1 MDVHIEFS
9 EHFEWEKLHKKFIS
23 VLRTL
28 SLVALAGV
36 FGIAFVNDGL
46 SEAYALPTLFAATF
60 LALSFE
66 LLAFSKRAGRGAL
79 FSSGFL
85 LFVPWLAWLALD
97 ALALSP
103 FPGNAET
110 AFCLNL
116 IPVTIFFIAQQQSR
130 NSGAQMRLLKWT
142 VIFLFLGIVGGISYR
157 VYLSE
162 DFSGTLSMNILSGFL
177 SDPAATGGA
186 ALLILFGSGVH
197 ALHRGT
203 ELRKRLIALYVALAA
218 LGLVF
223 LTQNTSV
230 WIALFAGGIVTAS
243 LSFGKKIARYGL
255 SFMLAVGIAIAPLF
269 SEMPFSVPEKVL
281 TVCPSD
287 SAGTEEAPSRL
298 ALQKIA
304 LGVFAENPICGAGT
318 GSFGS
323 EFQETASPAWQ
334 VVPATT
340 NSLYTSVLAENG
352 LVGFLLFFVPAG
364 GIVVAA
370 WRACKRL
377 PRRKHG
383 FHSRSRNEETFS
395 VSNTRF
401 RIAFLLGG
409 VVSVG
414 VLVALDF
421 SPSFFPVI
429 LGVSAFGG
437 ILMHEVGGVRF
448 NRLLTLSGAKRK
460 AAFALSG
467 LVPAGL
473 FALCLPA
480 AYSAEQC
487 AAGKQA
493 LEPLIPDFYKSAPPS
508 ALQFDEAAARNS
520 LFAAVSAQKNNAEAW
535 IALAQFY
542 AYAVYLNPDKALAS
556 ERSMIYAATQA
567 CAVAPK
573 SAEAHFVKAV
583 AEILLREDAAA
594 LESLRTAEALAP
606 NNLPLLYQIAEAH
619 RLISEK
625 SETLSRLA
633 KRLAELA
640 PNAPRVRQLHS
651 VVQLSELHDA
661 EPEKEKTPDTS
672 LFEL

>member
-9 EHFEWEKLHKKFIS
+9 EHFEREKLHKKFIS
-23 VLRTL
+23 VLRVCGL
-28 SLVALAGV
+28 FAQASV
-36 FGIAFVNDGL
+36 FGIAFFNDGL
-46 SEAYALPTLFAATF
+46 SQAYALPALFAATF

-66 LLAFSKRAGRGAL
+66 LLAFSKRAAKEAI

-85 LFVPWLAWLALD
+85 LFVPWLALLALD

-103 FPGNAET
+103 FPGKAET
-110 AFCLNL
+110 AFCFNL
-116 IPVTIFFIAQQQSR
+116 IPAVLFFIAQQQSR
-130 NSGAQMRLLKWT
+130 NSGAQMRLLRRT
-142 VIFLFLGIVGGISYR
+142 VIFLVLGIVGGIFYR

-162 DFSGTLSMNILSGFL
+162 DFSGTLSMDILSGFL
-177 SDPAATGGA
+177 SDPAATGGV
-186 ALLILFGSGVH
+186 ALLVLFGAGVY
-197 ALHRGT
+197 AFHRGT

-230 WIALFAGGIVTAS
+230 WIAAFAGGIVTAS
-243 LSFGKKIARYGL
+243 LCFGKKIARYGL

-269 SEMPFSVPEKVL
+269 SEMPFSVPEKILAVR
-281 TVCPSD
+281 PSD
-287 SAGTEEAPSRL
+287 SAGAQEAPSRL

-304 LGVFAENPICGAGT
+304 LDVFAENPVLGAGS
-318 GSFGS
+318 GSFES
-323 EFQETASPAWQ
+323 EFQKKASPAWQ
-334 VVPATT
+334 VIPATT
-340 NSLYTSVLAENG
+340 NSLYTFVLAENG
-352 LVGFLLFFVPAG
+352 VVGLLFLFVPVG
-364 GIVVAA
+364 GIAVAA
-370 WRACKRL
+370 WRACNQL
-377 PRRKHG
+377 PRRKRG
-383 FHSRSRNEETFS
+383 FHFRSESDETFS

-429 LGVSAFGG
+429 LGTSIFGG
-437 ILMHEVGGVRF
+437 ILMHEAGGLRF
-448 NRLLTLSGAKRK
+448 NRLFTLNGMKRK
-460 AAFALSG
+460 AAFVLSG

-473 FALCLPA
+473 FALCLPV

-487 AAGKQA
+487 AAGKRA
-493 LEPLIPDFYKSAPPS
+493 LATLFSDFYKPS
-508 ALQFDEAAARNS
+508 PLAALQFDKATIREP
-520 LFAAVSAQKNNAEAW
+520 LLAAVSAQKNNADAW

-542 AYAVYLNPDKALAS
+542 AYSVYLNPEKAYAS
-556 ERSMIYAATQA
+556 ERAMIYAATQA
-567 CAVAPK
+567 CNVAPK

-583 AEILLREDAAA
+583 AEILLREDATAP
-594 LESLRTAEALAP
+594 ESLRTAETLAP

-625 SETLSRLA
+625 DETLSRLV
-633 KRLAELA
+633 KRLMEIA
-640 PNAPRVRQLHS
+640 PNSSRVRQIHS
-651 VVQLSELHDA
+651 VVQLFEVFNA
-661 EPEKEKTPDTS
+661 TPEKEKAPDTS

>member
-9 EHFEWEKLHKKFIS
+9 EHFEREKLHKKLIS
-23 VLRTL
+23 VLQTL
-28 SLVALAGV
+28 NLVAFAV
-36 FGIAFVNDGL
+36 IFGIAFINDGL
-46 SEAYALPTLFAATF
+46 SGAHALPLLFAATF

-66 LLAFSKRAGRGAL
+66 LIAFSKRANREAL
-79 FSSGFL
+79 LSSGFL
-85 LFVPWLAWLALD
+85 LFVPWLAWLAFN

-103 FPGNAET
+103 FPGKAET
-110 AFCLNL
+110 AFCFNL
-116 IPVTIFFIAQQQSR
+116 IPAVIFFIAQQQSR

-177 SDPAATGGA
+177 SDPAATGGV
-186 ALLILFGSGVH
+186 ALLILFGAGVH
-197 ALHRGT
+197 TFHRGT

-230 WIALFAGGIVTAS
+230 WIALFVGGIVTAS
-243 LSFGKKIARYGL
+243 LCFGKKIARYGL

-269 SEMPFSVPEKVL
+269 SEMPFSIPEKILAVR
-281 TVCPSD
+281 PAD
-287 SAGTEEAPSRL
+287 STGTEEVPSRL
-298 ALQKIA
+298 SLQKIA
-304 LGVFAENPICGAGT
+304 LDVFSENPVCGAGT
-318 GSFGS
+318 GSFES
-323 EFQETASPAWQ
+323 EFQKTASSAWQ
-334 VVPATT
+334 VIPTTT
-340 NSLYTSVLAENG
+340 NSLYTFVLAENG
-352 LVGFLLFFVPAG
+352 LVGFLFLFVPAG
-364 GIVVAA
+364 GIGIAA
-370 WRACKRL
+370 WRACNKL

-383 FHSRSRNEETFS
+383 FHSRSENDEAFS

-409 VVSVG
+409 VVAVG

-437 ILMHEVGGVRF
+437 ILMHEVGGLRF
-448 NRLLTLSGAKRK
+448 NRLLTLSGTKRK
-460 AAFALSG
+460 AAFILSG

-487 AAGKQA
+487 AVGKQA
-493 LEPLIPDFYKSAPPS
+493 LAPLFSDFYKSTLPS
-508 ALQFDEAAARNS
+508 ALQFDEATIREP
-520 LFAAVSAQKNNAEAW
+520 LLAAVSAQKNNAEAW

-542 AYAVYLNPDKALAS
+542 AYSVYLNPDKALAF
-556 ERSMIYAATQA
+556 ERAMIYAATQA
-567 CAVAPK
+567 CNVAPE
-573 SAEAHFVKAV
+573 SAEAHLVKAV

-594 LESLRTAEALAP
+594 SESLRTAEALAP
-606 NNLPLLYQIAEAH
+606 NNLPLLYQIARAY

-625 SETLSRLA
+625 DEAILRLV
-633 KRLAELA
+633 KRLAEIA
-640 PNAPRVRQLHS
+640 PNSSRVRQIQS
-651 VVQLSELHDA
+651 VVQLLELFNA
-661 EPEKEKTPDTS
+661 APKKEKAPDTS